1 MMQLNVSG
9 GDNHWHCLPAQ
20 AYLVFLVKNLH
31 FSRFFLTAGVNDGII
46 RTRNFSSA
54 VEIDG
59 FPFSSC
65 CPGIE
70 FILLTLQ
77 SDFLPGLRSDWRI

>member
-9 GDNHWHCLPAQ
+9 EDNRWHLLPVQ
-20 AYLVFLVKNLH
+20 LSLGILVKNLH
-31 FSRFFLTAGVNDGII
+31 FSRFFLTAGANDGII

-59 FPFSSC
+59 FPSSSC

-70 FILLTLQ
+70 IH
-77 SDFLPGLRSDWRI
+77 SVDAAI